1 MARDTSK
8 PTHSFSGDG
17 GGGGGVR
24 NGKRIRGRVITVPL
38 LDRPSKNTE
47 DMVRRNPLV
56 TRRQVSH
63 FDFLLSAYFSVL
75 SFHPCCAPRRVQGH
89 ELCMV
94 DLMDG

>member
-1 MARDTSK
+1 MYLL
-8 PTHSFSGDG
+8 
-17 GGGGGVR
+17 VR
-24 NGKRIRGRVITVPL
+24 KYLVQYHYLFMNLRG
-38 LDRPSKNTE
+38 
-47 DMVRRNPLV
+47 